1 MGTSVP
7 SHDVRGTMQPSGR
20 VPSVLQK
27 EHVTEQRWEVGE
39 GEAAK
44 SSGASMPTLCAGKT
58 QVKSATPAALPSPS
72 PELMAWDRVADRGPG
87 TKAGRLQVTSH
98 QWCENAGV
106 RAGAKGLTSWQY
118 PRSEILHDTMNCA
131 LNHLV
136 WQRSINWAG
145 RRRARR
151 RGMCWLNP
159 GKSHEGLKERRVA

>member
-1 MGTSVP
+1 MTSEGRCNQVDVYHQSCRRNMWP
-7 SHDVRGTMQPSGR
+7 SRDG
-20 VPSVLQK
+20 
-27 EHVTEQRWEVGE
+27 EVGE